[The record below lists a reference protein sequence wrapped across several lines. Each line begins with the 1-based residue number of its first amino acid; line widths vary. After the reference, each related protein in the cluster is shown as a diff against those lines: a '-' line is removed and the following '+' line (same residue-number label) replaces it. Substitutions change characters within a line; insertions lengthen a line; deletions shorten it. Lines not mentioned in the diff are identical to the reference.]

1 VGSRSRQLTRNSAQ
15 LTALLHR
22 AVQTDSYR
30 HAQVLLDD
38 GADVNATD
46 AKVWTAVH
54 IALERSSTPDS
65 IIEML
70 RAHPDVNEFERRAL
84 ELKLMGEL

>member
-1 VGSRSRQLTRNSAQ
+1 
-15 LTALLHR
+15 
-22 AVQTDSYR
+22 
-30 HAQVLLDD
+30 
-38 GADVNATD
+38 
-46 AKVWTAVH
+46 VH

-84 ELKLMGEL
+84 ELKLMWEL